1 MDRLLRL
8 YVSVVFAIFCVAMSY
23 AQNAADQLFMQ
34 GQNFASVMKINS
46 QKSAILKFK
55 AAKVKYM
62 TADKKKMCDNQIAIC
77 NQTIKKLRKQLLA
90 M

>member
-46 QKSAILKFK
+46 QKSAILKFNLEFIFITE
-55 AAKVKYM
+55 AKF
-62 TADKKKMCDNQIAIC
+62 CPCIN
-77 NQTIKKLRKQLLA
+77 N
-90 M
+90 